1 MSATVTSEGRAI
13 ATDRGAFLI
22 RSVQLDAL
30 MSGASGI
37 LAAAGAPVFDGVL
50 GVSTAF
56 LVALGIFLLGYAG
69 ALLLL
74 AHAGA
79 PAPGVKAV
87 IGGNALWV
95 VASVVVVLADWLTL
109 TTAGIVVTLAQA
121 GAVALVAEAQ
131 LIGLRRR
138 GRPTSV

>member
-1 MSATVTSEGRAI
+1 MSTTVTSDGRSMAG
-13 ATDRGAFLI
+13 DRGALLT

-30 MSGASGI
+30 MSGASG
-37 LAAAGAPVFDGVL
+37 LVAAAGAPALDGVL

-56 LVALGIFLLGYAG
+56 LVALGIFLLAYAG

-74 AHAGA
+74 AREGA

-87 IGGNALWV
+87 IAGNSLWV
-95 VASVVVVLADWLTL
+95 VASVVVVFADWLTL
-109 TTAGIVVTLAQA
+109 TTAGTVVTLAQA

-131 LIGLRRR
+131 VIGLRRR
-138 GRPTSV
+138 GQSTSL

>member
-13 ATDRGAFLI
+13 AAGRGALLM
-22 RSVQLDAL
+22 RSVNLDAL

-37 LAAAGAPVFDGVL
+37 IAAGGAAVFDGVL

-56 LVALGIFLLGYAG
+56 LVALGIFLLAYAG

-74 AHAGA
+74 ASAGT
-79 PAPGVKAV
+79 PPSGVKAV
-87 IGGNALWV
+87 ITGNALWV

-109 TTAGIVVTLAQA
+109 TTAGTIVALAQA

-138 GRPTSV
+138 GQSTSL